1 MELPRGHLL
10 FVQWFLLILPLCIAG
25 MALYP
30 SVMTVF
36 FSGNPQGAAITVFY
50 ALVTGLLVV
59 GCMATALATGIWFK
73 TRQRPWR
80 IASAWLGLSSATI
93 GLTLIIIVPMEF
105 IFIGFASSADPTR
118 PSSAYYFQAPG
129 FMYVYVGTLTICVL
143 LFVMGC
149 IALVRQKVIYPL
161 PGQAPYQH
169 PVPMYPASHQVEMPT
184 PSTSPRHLHIGN
196 PGGTLPPA

>member
-1 MELPRGHLL
+1 MDERTEHLL
-10 FVQWFLLILPLCIAG
+10 TAQWFLLILPLCIAG

-59 GCMATALATGIWFK
+59 GC
-73 TRQRPWR
+73 
-80 IASAWLGLSSATI
+80 
-93 GLTLIIIVPMEF
+93 
-105 IFIGFASSADPTR
+105 
-118 PSSAYYFQAPG
+118 
-129 FMYVYVGTLTICVL
+129 
-143 LFVMGC
+143 
-149 IALVRQKVIYPL
+149 IALVRHKETNHL
-161 PGQAPYQH
+161 AGQAPYQH
-169 PVPMYPASHQVEMPT
+169 PVPTCPAPHQVEVPT